1 MQNAKVFIP
10 RNIILD
16 VLYIYITMSS
26 MGNFLEV
33 GDPNFK
39 KYSEKTWRA
48 QILLFIIL
56 LYNM

>member
-1 MQNAKVFIP
+1 
-10 RNIILD
+10 
-16 VLYIYITMSS
+16 

-48 QILLFIIL
+48 QIPLSIIL
-56 LYNM
+56 LYNMQTL